1 MGGKSKRT
9 VIPSTST
16 KKKKISPMIDFLA
29 GSYSGIL
36 AVIVGHPFD
45 TVSVPPRFFF
55 SMNIVHDKLQIRSKY
70 ECKRQIKEQ
79 YMY

>member
-1 MGGKSKRT
+1 MGGKSKR
-9 VIPSTST
+9 IPSPSTST

-45 TVSVPPRFFF
+45 TVSVRSSAFFF
-55 SMNIVHDKLQIRSKY
+55 PMNVHDKLQIRSKY
-70 ECKRQIKEQ
+70 ECKRQIKGQ